1 MVSGVRKLEIHK
13 ALETKLPK
21 AKAMKYGPG
30 RRAPKPSK
38 YAYRSG
44 HK

>member
-1 MVSGVRKLEIHK
+1 MVSGVRKLQIHK

-21 AKAMKYGPG
+21 PKSEKPG
-30 RRAPKPSK
+30 TGKRAPKPK
-38 YAYRSG
+38 INAYRTG